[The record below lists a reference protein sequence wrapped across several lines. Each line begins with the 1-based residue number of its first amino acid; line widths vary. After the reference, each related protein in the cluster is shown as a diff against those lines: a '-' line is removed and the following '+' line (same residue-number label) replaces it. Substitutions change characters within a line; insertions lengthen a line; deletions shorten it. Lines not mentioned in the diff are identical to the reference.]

1 MGLNEVTI
9 RSANLFVTKG
19 NVAKTVQLKEIIHMG
34 INPKERNI
42 ENLLS
47 TTRTDGNDLDEIE
60 EFYDDI
66 EFDDGSEVDYGLEY
80 TQSH

>member
-1 MGLNEVTI
+1 
-9 RSANLFVTKG
+9 VTKG